1 MELIYELHEGSQA
14 EKPKT
19 VDTTSS
25 ATVVYLRKNIKQIT
39 RSDDMGEITLWQYE
53 EAQCTHEQFEEIL
66 NSGITSLEET
76 TASTNDALDTVLT
89 EELPAQTEQIQ
100 TVSDAVDYILTDVIP
115 GILEG

>member
-1 MELIYELHEGSQA
+1 MELIYELHEGSQT
-14 EKPKT
+14 EKPAA

-25 ATVVYLRKNIKQIT
+25 ATVVYLRRNIQQIT
-39 RSDDMGEITLWQYE
+39 RADEMGEITLWQYE

-66 NSGITSLEET
+66 NSGIASLEET
-76 TASTNDALDTVLT
+76 TANTNDALDTVLT
-89 EELPAQTEQIQ
+89 EELPAQSDQIQ